1 MHTVNSR
8 VIIKKK
14 SLANEIIMEG
24 KNTMLL
30 NPKKQGKQK
39 IKNNNKK
46 DETNKKH
53 IIDLN
58 NLIKS

>member
-1 MHTVNSR
+1 MKAVCDNRMMHTVNPR

-30 NPKKQGKQK
+30 NPKKQGKYK

-46 DETNKKH
+46 RWDK
-53 IIDLN
+53 
-58 NLIKS
+58 

>member
-1 MHTVNSR
+1 MHAVNSR
-8 VIIKKK
+8 VIIK

>member
-1 MHTVNSR
+1 MHAVNSR
-8 VIIKKK
+8 VIIK
-14 SLANEIIMEG
+14 SLANEKIMEG

-30 NPKKQGKQK
+30 KPKKQGKQK